1 MWLDTVSLNSP
12 VLVGDVRGLPLSVD
26 DKVIVEMVK
35 FPDGLVPGEGVIMEV
50 LGSSKN
56 PAVDTLAVMRQFGL
70 EEAFPDEVIAAARAQ
85 ADKFVEG
92 EIPADRKDLT
102 KVVTITI
109 DPHDARD
116 FDDAI
121 SLARNEKGNWEL
133 QVHIAD
139 VAHFVP
145 IGSALDEEAKK
156 RATSVYLPDRVIPM
170 LPEIISNHLASLQPD
185 RVRLTKTVFME
196 MDESGLILHQ
206 EVFNSAIYNHKR
218 LNYEQVDQYLEDPET
233 WRDRLTP
240 EVWQMLRDMHT
251 LAMTLRRNRNRNGSI
266 ELHLPEVKIELDKAG
281 KVKGAR
287 IVEYTESHQI
297 IEEFM
302 LAANQAVAT
311 WLDDLEIPFL
321 RRAHAP
327 PERRKMQKLN
337 DFVRELGIK
346 VQSLESRFEI
356 QKVVSAVRGKSTEH
370 AVNYAILK
378 SMSKAVYQP
387 ELEVHYAL
395 NFQHYCH
402 FTSPIRRYP
411 DLQVHR
417 TINRLIAG
425 QKTPGDPLPV
435 LITLGQHCSDKEQNA
450 EWAEREITKIK
461 LLHFLNKKIGETM
474 PAVISGVVPD
484 GFYARGT
491 KFPAEGFVPIASLPN
506 DRYRFER
513 QGHVIEGFKSG
524 NRFRMGDQI
533 VVKIE
538 RVDLPRRSLVLSVVS
553 NSTAQQDRADASARS
568 SSPSHPGSSM
578 RSARGGS
585 GSSSGG
591 RHGGA
596 KRPIKKARRGSSPA
610 AKRKGK
616 RR

>member
-1 MWLDTVSLNSP
+1 M
-12 VLVGDVRGLPLSVD
+12 
-26 DKVIVEMVK
+26 
-35 FPDGLVPGEGVIMEV
+35 
-50 LGSSKN
+50 
-56 PAVDTLAVMRQFGL
+56 
-70 EEAFPDEVIAAARAQ
+70 
-85 ADKFVEG
+85 
-92 EIPADRKDLT
+92 
-102 KVVTITI
+102 
-109 DPHDARD
+109 
-116 FDDAI
+116 
-121 SLARNEKGNWEL
+121 
-133 QVHIAD
+133 
-139 VAHFVP
+139 
-145 IGSALDEEAKK
+145 
-156 RATSVYLPDRVIPM
+156 
-170 LPEIISNHLASLQPD
+170 
-185 RVRLTKTVFME
+185 
-196 MDESGLILHQ
+196 
-206 EVFNSAIYNHKR
+206 
-218 LNYEQVDQYLEDPET
+218 
-233 WRDRLTP
+233 
-240 EVWQMLRDMHT
+240 
-251 LAMTLRRNRNRNGSI
+251 
-266 ELHLPEVKIELDKAG
+266 
-281 KVKGAR
+281 
-287 IVEYTESHQI
+287 
-297 IEEFM
+297 
-302 LAANQAVAT
+302 
-311 WLDDLEIPFL
+311 
-321 RRAHAP
+321 
-327 PERRKMQKLN
+327 
-337 DFVRELGIK
+337 
-346 VQSLESRFEI
+346 
-356 QKVVSAVRGKSTEH
+356 
-370 AVNYAILK
+370 NYAILK